1 MEAHQRNP
9 LLYLKLHNAATEY
22 LQGRLTQRQVANKH
36 QVSYT
41 TFRRYLRKNDLKLS
55 REQRHE
61 QHSRTMRRI
70 ISVRGGG
77 QSHPCPPDCNC
88 KRHSHRRQRRSDT
101 PTVVLGRRFCS
112 DCKHWRHLI
121 DFHAR
126 ERGIDGEPTAWQSI
140 CATCQRI
147 RCRVSAGIKRRGK
160 PFEPRKPRMNHEQ
173 RLARA
178 RERYREYRK
187 DPEWLELRREYE
199 RIYAEA
205 RRREQGIPR
214 DEVRIA
220 RRNSGPD
227 ALSP

>member
-1 MEAHQRNP
+1 
-9 LLYLKLHNAATEY
+9 
-22 LQGRLTQRQVANKH
+22 
-36 QVSYT
+36 
-41 TFRRYLRKNDLKLS
+41 
-55 REQRHE
+55 
-61 QHSRTMRRI
+61 
-70 ISVRGGG
+70 
-77 QSHPCPPDCNC
+77 
-88 KRHSHRRQRRSDT
+88 
-101 PTVVLGRRFCS
+101 VVLGRRFCS

-160 PFEPRKPRMNHEQ
+160 PFEPRKPRMSHEQ

-214 DEVRIA
+214 DEARIA
-220 RRNSGPD
+220 RRHAGPD
-227 ALSP
+227 VLIPVLPFSLWLEERRWIYESWGDFAKACGLLKPDGSGDERTLFRYRIDANDSAQPENVRTGFVDRCLQHEGSTTIVTLYSGNIYNTDEAQLGLAA